1 MRFCRTLT
9 LLLVAV
15 LPALDETAWADWP
28 HWRGPKTNGVA
39 DVKGLPTTWSP
50 DEHVRWRTPL
60 PGPAGSTPILVG
72 DKLFLTTPDGTEL
85 LLMALDAKTGDELWR
100 RTVTTGEA
108 SFRGDEGNLASPS
121 PATDGKLVVTAM
133 GDGVLACY
141 TTEGEPVWRLS
152 LSERL
157 TPLDI
162 QFGYASSPIVHEGK
176 VLVQWLHGDGNAET
190 EEARVAAFD
199 LATGETLWSVK
210 RLTGAKLECEHSYA
224 SPILAGAGEDAV
236 FVTHGGDATV
246 AYDPQTGAERWRQM
260 GFNPPG
266 TYHATLRFVASP
278 AWGEGPDGGEGIV
291 VIPTAKQSAV
301 AAVKLGGEGDLTG
314 TENEAWRLDKGTPDV
329 PSPIVAD
336 GLVYLCGENGN
347 LTCFDAATGKRIYRE
362 RTVSDRYRASPLLA
376 DGKLYLTSRRGIVT
390 VARAGRDFE
399 QLAQNELGEEMS
411 ASPVPGDGVL
421 YLRTFEALY
430 AIGE

>member
-1 MRFCRTLT
+1 MRLRLF
-9 LLLVAV
+9 LLFWLAAA
-15 LPALDETAWADWP
+15 PSIADWP

-39 DVKGLPTTWSP
+39 DAKNLPTAWST

-60 PGPAGSTPILVG
+60 PGPAGSTPILAG
-72 DKLFLTTPDGTEL
+72 GKLFLTSPDGAEL
-85 LLMALDAKTGDELWR
+85 LLMAFDASTGEPLWR

-108 SFRGDEGNLASPS
+108 AFRGDEGNLASAS
-121 PATDGKLVVTAM
+121 PATDGKLVVAVM
-133 GDGVLACY
+133 GDGILACY
-141 TTEGEPVWRLS
+141 TTDGDPVWRLS

-162 QFGYASSPIVHEGK
+162 QFGYASSPIVHDGK
-176 VLVQWLHGDGNAET
+176 VFVQWLHGDGKPET

-199 LATGETLWSVK
+199 LATGKTLWSVK

-224 SPILAGAGEDAV
+224 SPILAGEADEAV
-236 FVTHGGDATV
+236 LVTHGGDAAV
-246 AYDPQTGAERWRQM
+246 AYDPQSGAELWRQM

-266 TYHATLRFVASP
+266 NYHATLRFVASP
-278 AWGEGPDGGEGIV
+278 SWGDGLV
-291 VIPTAKQSAV
+291 VVPTAKQSAV
-301 AAVKLGGEGDLTG
+301 AAVRLGGAGDVTG
-314 TENEAWRLDKGTPDV
+314 GDHEVWRLDKGTPDV

-347 LTCFDAATGKRIYRE
+347 LTCYDASTGERIYRE

-376 DGKLYLTSRRGIVT
+376 DGKLYLTSRRGVVT
-390 VARAGRDFE
+390 VVRAGRDFE
-399 QLAQNELGEEMS
+399 QLAQNELGEEIS

-421 YLRTFEALY
+421 YLRTFDALY
-430 AIGE
+430 AIEE

>member
-1 MRFCRTLT
+1 MRFHLS
-9 LLLVAV
+9 LLLFLAAVAPV
-15 LPALDETAWADWP
+15 LADWP

-39 DVKGLPTTWSP
+39 EAKNLPTTWSS

-60 PGPAGSTPILVG
+60 PGPAGSTPVLAG
-72 DKLFLTTPDGTEL
+72 KKLFLTSPDGGEL
-85 LLMALDAKTGDELWR
+85 LLMAVDSDNGEVLWR

-108 SFRGDEGNLASPS
+108 AFRGDEGNLASPS
-121 PATDGKLVVTAM
+121 PATDGKLVVAAM

-141 TTEGEPVWRLS
+141 TTDGDPVWRLS

-162 QFGYASSPIVHEGK
+162 QFGYASSPIVHDGK
-176 VLVQWLHGDGNAET
+176 VFVQWLHGDGDPKT

-199 LATGETLWSVK
+199 LATGDTVWSVK
-210 RLTGAKLECEHSYA
+210 RPTGASRECEHSYA
-224 SPILAGAGEDAV
+224 SPILAGEGDAAV
-236 FVTHGGDATV
+236 LVTHGGDAAV
-246 AYDPQTGAERWRQM
+246 AYAPQSGAELWRQM

-278 AWGEGPDGGEGIV
+278 SWGDGLV
-291 VIPTAKQSAV
+291 VVPTAKQSAV
-301 AAVKLGGEGDLTG
+301 AAVKLGGAGDLTG
-314 TENEAWRLDKGTPDV
+314 GDHEAWRLDKGTPDV

-347 LTCFDAATGKRIYRE
+347 LTCYDAATGERIYRE

-376 DGKLYLTSRRGIVT
+376 DGKLYLTSRRGVVT
-390 VARAGRDFE
+390 VVRAGREFE
-399 QLAQNELGEEMS
+399 QLAQNDLGEEIS
-411 ASPVPGDGVL
+411 ASPVPDDGVL
-421 YLRTFEALY
+421 YLRTFDALY
-430 AIGE
+430 AIEE

>member
-1 MRFCRTLT
+1 MPCRLSPLLT
-9 LLLVAV
+9 FALVVLVAASSFA
-15 LPALDETAWADWP
+15 PALADWP

-39 DVKGLPTTWSP
+39 DAKGLPTTWSP
-50 DEHVRWRTPL
+50 DENIRWRTPL
-60 PGPAGSTPILVG
+60 PGPAGSTPVLAG
-72 DKLFLTTPDGTEL
+72 GKLFLTTPDGTEL
-85 LLMALDAKTGDELWR
+85 LLMAFDTKSGAELWR

-121 PATDGKLVVTAM
+121 PATDGKHVVTAM
-133 GDGVLACY
+133 GDGALACY
-141 TTEGEPVWRLS
+141 TVDGEPVWNLS
-152 LSERL
+152 LSKRL

-162 QFGYASSPIVHEGK
+162 QFGYASSPIVHDGK
-176 VLVQWLHGDGNAET
+176 VLVQWLHGDGDAET

-210 RLTGAKLECEHSYA
+210 RLTGAKQECEHSYA
-224 SPILAGAGEDAV
+224 SPILAGEGDDAV
-236 FVTHGGDATV
+236 LVTHGGDASI
-246 AYDPQTGAERWRQM
+246 AYNPKNGAEVWRQM

-266 TYHATLRFVASP
+266 NYHATLRFVASP
-278 AWGEGPDGGEGIV
+278 AWGEGLV

-301 AAVKLGGEGDLTG
+301 AVVKLGGEGDLTG
-314 TENEAWRLDKGTPDV
+314 GDHEAWRLDKGTPDV

-347 LTCFDAATGKRIYRE
+347 LTCYDAATGEQIKRQ

-376 DGKLYLTSRRGIVT
+376 DGKLYLTSRRGVVT
-390 VARAGRDFE
+390 VVRAGRELE
-399 QLAQNELGEEMS
+399 QLAQNDLGEEIS

-421 YLRTFEALY
+421 YLRTFDALY
-430 AIGE
+430 AIEE